1 MRRKRL
7 PLGEFEQH
15 VLLAILNLGADAYA
29 SSIARALEDSTGR
42 TVARGAVYTTL
53 DRLEAK
59 GIVRWRVEASTERR
73 SGLPKRCFSV
83 TADGI
88 RALRTSREALQSLL
102 DGLNEALAES

>member
-29 SSIARALEDSTGR
+29 ARIAQALEHSTGR
-42 TVARGAVYTTL
+42 AVARGAVYTTL

-59 GIVRWRVEASTERR
+59 DMVRWQVEASTERR
-73 SGLPKRCFSV
+73 SGLPKRCFAV
-83 TADGI
+83 TAEGM

-102 DGLNEALAES
+102 DGINEALAES